1 MTYEVDPEEDRKFK
15 ESSTYQIGKLVVW
28 GFLFMILFGI
38 LKTCGDTSERI
49 KCSKKLRDQG
59 YSSQA
64 ATERC
69 YVLQNLKK
77 CGMEICDNN
86 TDPNY

>member
-28 GFLFMILFGI
+28 GFLFMILLGI
-38 LKTCGDTSERI
+38 LKTCGDANERV

-64 ATERC
+64 AMERC
-69 YVLQNLKK
+69 EILQNFKK
-77 CGMEICDNN
+77 CGREYCSKVND
-86 TDPNY
+86 